1 MEVMEKCTS
10 FNNYSDFQE
19 ELNAKEHE
27 LAQMKSENVNRMLQE
42 KEAQENN
49 EVKTTQ
55 LIWSLFI
62 IWKYLNPL

>member
-19 ELNAKEHE
+19 ELKAKEHE

-55 LIWSLFI
+55 FI
-62 IWKYLNPL
+62 

>member
-49 EVKTTQ
+49 EVKITQ
-55 LIWSLFI
+55 LIYLFI
-62 IWKYLNPL
+62 I